1 MDEVVVAKGDC
12 TGGMVLVVMVSMLT
26 TDVVLRFGGFVEV
39 WVIVTPKVIL
49 TVLFAFV
56 SVQLYVCG
64 SRAAVVV
71 GSVDGVS
78 LSVAM
83 TTLRVVVSFGNIA
96 VL

>member
-12 TGGMVLVVMVSMLT
+12 TGGMVLVVMVSML

-71 GSVDGVS
+71 GSVDGVT

-83 TTLRVVVSFGNIA
+83 TTLCIVVSFGNIA

>member
-12 TGGMVLVVMVSMLT
+12 TGGMVLVVMVSML

>member
-12 TGGMVLVVMVSMLT
+12 TGGMVLVVMVSML

-71 GSVDGVS
+71 GSVDGVT